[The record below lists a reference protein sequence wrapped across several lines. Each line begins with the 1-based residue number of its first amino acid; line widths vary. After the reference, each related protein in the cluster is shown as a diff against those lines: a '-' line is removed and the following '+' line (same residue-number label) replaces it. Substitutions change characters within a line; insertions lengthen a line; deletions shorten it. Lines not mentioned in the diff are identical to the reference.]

1 MATPIPELIGSPLP
15 AISVILP
22 VLNEESH
29 LEGAVLSVLSQD
41 YRGPLE
47 IILALGP
54 SRDRTNEIATK
65 LASHDNR
72 VKLLDSPTGKTAA
85 GLNLALAASKSPVVV
100 RVDGHAQIPNNY
112 ISLIVEI
119 LNKTG
124 AVNVG
129 GVMAAVGTTAFERA
143 VAGAMRSPLGVGA
156 SRFHT
161 GGEAGEVDTVYLGAF
176 RREAL
181 VAIGGFDGDDNAA
194 NVKYL
199 YYTSDGGKTWG
210 NPSNRLDPTGV
221 LSTSQEITLKMFSDF
236 NNNIVVIGDR
246 GGFIR
251 YSPNNGHNW
260 YEIIPAGGLS
270 NIQSAYYKDDVLIIG
285 TIGGIIY
292 TGTIQPPDYLF
303 IGGTQYTD
311 ISGSIITDSAF
322 CSETNQLFFI
332 GGNSIYSY
340 TVNESLLT
348 YNGPPVNTSIS
359 GASYKKIKFNLII
372 RFIKKYK
379 PIVLVLNAINAMITV
394 KIGVKLFNIPQ
405 NPLLSPV
412 PA

>member
-29 LEGAVLSVLSQD
+29 LDGAVLSVLSQD

-85 GLNLALAASKSPVVV
+85 GLNLALAASTSPVIV
-100 RVDGHAQIPNNY
+100 RVDGHAQIPKDY

-181 VAIGGFDGDDNAA
+181 VAIGGFDERFTRAQDWELNFRLRENGGVIYFDPRLHVTYRPRSSVGALAKQYFEYGRWRRVVSRRHSGTINYRYLAPPFALLGFNASLVLGIA
-194 NVKYL
+194 LSSIFFFPALVYL
-199 YYTSDGGKTWG
+199 
-210 NPSNRLDPTGV
+210 LFVV
-221 LSTSQEITLKMFSDF
+221 LASLKISTSIREYLLLLL
-236 NNNIVVIGDR
+236 VIPTMHFAWGA
-246 GGFIR
+246 GFIS
-251 YSPNNGHNW
+251 SPKT
-260 YEIIPAGGLS
+260 L
-270 NIQSAYYKDDVLIIG
+270 
-285 TIGGIIY
+285 
-292 TGTIQPPDYLF
+292 
-303 IGGTQYTD
+303 
-311 ISGSIITDSAF
+311 
-322 CSETNQLFFI
+322 
-332 GGNSIYSY
+332 
-340 TVNESLLT
+340 
-348 YNGPPVNTSIS
+348 
-359 GASYKKIKFNLII
+359 
-372 RFIKKYK
+372 
-379 PIVLVLNAINAMITV
+379 
-394 KIGVKLFNIPQ
+394 
-405 NPLLSPV
+405 V
-412 PA
+412 PASQ

>member
-1 MATPIPELIGSPLP
+1 MATPTHELIGSPLP

-41 YRGPLE
+41 YLGPLE

-54 SRDRTNEIATK
+54 SRDRTNEIAAK
-65 LASHDNR
+65 LASQDNR

-119 LNKTG
+119 LNETG

-161 GGEAGEVDTVYLGAF
+161 GGQAGEVDTVYLGAF

-181 VAIGGFDGDDNAA
+181 VAIGGFDEQFTRAQDWELNFRLRENGGVIYFDPRLHVTYRPRSTVRALAKQYFEYGRWRRVVSRRHSGTINYR
-194 NVKYL
+194 YL
-199 YYTSDGGKTWG
+199 APPFALLGFSA
-210 NPSNRLDPTGV
+210 SIV
-221 LSTSQEITLKMFSDF
+221 LGIVFSSVF
-236 NNNIVVIGDR
+236 
-246 GGFIR
+246 F
-251 YSPNNGHNW
+251 
-260 YEIIPAGGLS
+260 IPALV
-270 NIQSAYYKDDVLIIG
+270 YLLFVVLAS
-285 TIGGIIY
+285 
-292 TGTIQPPDYLF
+292 LK
-303 IGGTQYTD
+303 
-311 ISGSIITDSAF
+311 IS
-322 CSETNQLFFI
+322 
-332 GGNSIYSY
+332 
-340 TVNESLLT
+340 
-348 YNGPPVNTSIS
+348 TSIS
-359 GASYKKIKFNLII
+359 EYLLLLLVIPTMHFAWGAG
-372 RFIKKYK
+372 FIS
-379 PIVLVLNAINAMITV
+379 
-394 KIGVKLFNIPQ
+394 
-405 NPLLSPV
+405 SPKTLV
-412 PA
+412 PASQ

>member
-47 IILALGP
+47 VILALGP

-65 LASHDNR
+65 LASQDNR
-72 VKLLDSPTGKTAA
+72 VKLLDSPSGKTAA

-100 RVDGHAQIPNNY
+100 RVDGHAQIPINY

-129 GVMAAVGTTAFERA
+129 GVMAAVGTTSFERA

-181 VAIGGFDGDDNAA
+181 IAIGGFDERFTRAQDWELNFRLRENGGVIYFDPRLHVTYRPRSSVSALAKQYFEYGRWRRVVSRRHSGTINYR
-194 NVKYL
+194 YL
-199 YYTSDGGKTWG
+199 APPFALVGFSV
-210 NPSNRLDPTGV
+210 SLVLGV
-221 LSTSQEITLKMFSDF
+221 LLSSIFFIPALVYLLFVVLASLKISTSVGEYLLLL
-236 NNNIVVIGDR
+236 VVIPTMHFAWGA
-246 GGFIR
+246 GFIS
-251 YSPNNGHNW
+251 SPKT
-260 YEIIPAGGLS
+260 L
-270 NIQSAYYKDDVLIIG
+270 
-285 TIGGIIY
+285 
-292 TGTIQPPDYLF
+292 
-303 IGGTQYTD
+303 
-311 ISGSIITDSAF
+311 
-322 CSETNQLFFI
+322 
-332 GGNSIYSY
+332 
-340 TVNESLLT
+340 
-348 YNGPPVNTSIS
+348 
-359 GASYKKIKFNLII
+359 
-372 RFIKKYK
+372 
-379 PIVLVLNAINAMITV
+379 
-394 KIGVKLFNIPQ
+394 
-405 NPLLSPV
+405 V
-412 PA
+412 PASQ

>member
-65 LASHDNR
+65 LASQDNR
-72 VKLLDSPTGKTAA
+72 VKLLDSPTGKTAT

-181 VAIGGFDGDDNAA
+181 IAIGGFDERFTRAQDWELNFRLRENGGVIYFDPRLHVTYRPRSSVGALAKQYFEYGRWRRVVSRRHSGTINYR
-194 NVKYL
+194 YL
-199 YYTSDGGKTWG
+199 APPFALLGFSTSIV
-210 NPSNRLDPTGV
+210 LGV
-221 LSTSQEITLKMFSDF
+221 LLSSIFFIPALVYLLFVVLASLKISTSVGEYLLLL
-236 NNNIVVIGDR
+236 VVIPTMHFAWGA
-246 GGFIR
+246 GFIS
-251 YSPNNGHNW
+251 SPKT
-260 YEIIPAGGLS
+260 L
-270 NIQSAYYKDDVLIIG
+270 
-285 TIGGIIY
+285 
-292 TGTIQPPDYLF
+292 
-303 IGGTQYTD
+303 
-311 ISGSIITDSAF
+311 
-322 CSETNQLFFI
+322 
-332 GGNSIYSY
+332 
-340 TVNESLLT
+340 
-348 YNGPPVNTSIS
+348 
-359 GASYKKIKFNLII
+359 
-372 RFIKKYK
+372 
-379 PIVLVLNAINAMITV
+379 
-394 KIGVKLFNIPQ
+394 
-405 NPLLSPV
+405 V
-412 PA
+412 PASQ

>member
-65 LASHDNR
+65 LASQDNR
-72 VKLLDSPTGKTAA
+72 VKLIDSPTGKTAA

-100 RVDGHAQIPNNY
+100 RVDGHAQIPKNY

-181 VAIGGFDGDDNAA
+181 VAIGGFDERFTRAQDWELNFRLRENGGVIYFDPRLHVTYRPRSSVGALAKQYFEYGRWRRVVSRRHSGTINYR
-194 NVKYL
+194 YL
-199 YYTSDGGKTWG
+199 APPFALLGFSA
-210 NPSNRLDPTGV
+210 SLV
-221 LSTSQEITLKMFSDF
+221 LGIALSSIFFIPALVYLLFVVLASLKISTSIREYLLLLL
-236 NNNIVVIGDR
+236 VIPTMHFAWGA
-246 GGFIR
+246 GFIS
-251 YSPNNGHNW
+251 SPKT
-260 YEIIPAGGLS
+260 L
-270 NIQSAYYKDDVLIIG
+270 
-285 TIGGIIY
+285 
-292 TGTIQPPDYLF
+292 
-303 IGGTQYTD
+303 
-311 ISGSIITDSAF
+311 
-322 CSETNQLFFI
+322 
-332 GGNSIYSY
+332 
-340 TVNESLLT
+340 
-348 YNGPPVNTSIS
+348 
-359 GASYKKIKFNLII
+359 
-372 RFIKKYK
+372 
-379 PIVLVLNAINAMITV
+379 
-394 KIGVKLFNIPQ
+394 
-405 NPLLSPV
+405 V
-412 PA
+412 PASQ